1 MPDMI
6 FCRWLRGLIRER
18 CVNDRF
24 AAVHVSIFFAVFL
37 AVAGVLSPAGAAET
51 APRVAVTV
59 KPIHSLVAS
68 VMAGVGEPDVL
79 IGGADSPHTHAIR
92 PSEAKRIESAQLLFW
107 VGPTMESSY
116 VKPIAA
122 LARGKVISV
131 LDAPGV
137 TVLPV
142 RPAGDLAE
150 DAATDAEEAPG
161 ALDPH
166 IWLDPENARAVV
178 RAVANALA
186 AADPAHADVYAAN
199 AAKTDER
206 LVALDT
212 ELREKL
218 TPFRDMPFIPYHDA
232 YQYLERRY
240 RLTDAG
246 AVTVSPERAPGA
258 RRINELRAVIKARHV
273 RCVFTEPEFEPA
285 IVRTLVAGT
294 GAKIATLDPE
304 GAQLPPG
311 PNFYFNLMRA
321 AADSLRG
328 CLLPS
333 PG

>member
-1 MPDMI
+1 MI
-6 FCRWLRGLIRER
+6 SAIFPRQRRRLSRER
-18 CVNDRF
+18 CVNEHS
-24 AAVHVSIFFAVFL
+24 AAVHVSIFLAVFL
-37 AVAGVLSPAGAAET
+37 AVAGVFSPAGADEP

-59 KPIHSLVAS
+59 KPIHSLVAA
-68 VMAGVGEPDVL
+68 VMAGVSGPDVL
-79 IGGADSPHTHAIR
+79 IGGADSPHIHAIR

-122 LARGKVISV
+122 LARGKVISL

-142 RPAGDLAE
+142 RPGDLAE
-150 DAATDAEEAPG
+150 GTAANAEEAPV
-161 ALDPH
+161 ASDPH

-178 RAVANALA
+178 RAAANALA
-186 AADPAHADVYAAN
+186 EADPAHADVYAAN
-199 AAKTDER
+199 AAKTDAR
-206 LVALDT
+206 LVSLDV

-218 TPFRDMPFIPYHDA
+218 APLRDMPFIPYHDA

-240 RLTDAG
+240 RLMDAG
-246 AVTVSPERAPGA
+246 AVTTSPERAPGA
-258 RRINELRAVIKARHV
+258 RRIDELRAVIKARHV
-273 RCVFTEPEFEPA
+273 RCVFTEPEFEPP

-294 GAKIATLDPE
+294 GAKIAILDPE
-304 GAQLPPG
+304 GARLPPG
-311 PNFYFNLMRA
+311 PNFYFDLMRA
-321 AADSLRG
+321 AAGSLRG